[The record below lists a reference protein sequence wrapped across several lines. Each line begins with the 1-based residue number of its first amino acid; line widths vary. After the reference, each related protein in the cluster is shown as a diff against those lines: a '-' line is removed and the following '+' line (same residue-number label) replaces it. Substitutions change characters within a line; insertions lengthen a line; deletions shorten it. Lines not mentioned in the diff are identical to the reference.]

1 MITPWI
7 VLALLYAAFYAR
19 MTRNNLLETLGE
31 DYIRTARAKGL
42 PERTVIFKHGLRA
55 SLTPI
60 VTMFGL
66 DIALLVGGAVI
77 TESVFNLQGLGY
89 LAINDA
95 LQQDLPVVLG
105 VVLVASVAVAL
116 ANLVV
121 DILYAFID
129 PRVAIRVSEQEQ
141 LLDVRGLTVRFPT
154 ADGVVQAVSD
164 VSFTLS
170 RGETL
175 GVVGESGSGKS
186 VSNLAIMGL
195 LNQQRTEISGEVE
208 LRGPQPAEAA
218 ARRAAQD
225 PRQGHR
231 DGLPGSV
238 RLPAPDVPR
247 RRADRRGGDRALRR
261 RARRRHGRAPS
272 SCSTTSAS
280 RTRSPRSRD
289 YPHQFSG
296 GMRQRAMIAM
306 ALVHNPSILI
316 CDEPTTAL
324 DVTVQAQILELIEE
338 VKREFDIGVIL
349 VTHDLGVVAE
359 TANSVMV
366 MYAGRVMEYGPAAQ
380 IFERPQHPYAW
391 GLLDSMP
398 SVEQRLRRSSRS
410 KARRRRCSPRRPAA
424 RSIPAAATASSRAR
438 PSGRRCRRP
447 SPDAHPDA
455 CHLSWEDKQREGG
468 KRSIARLGDAA

>member
-1 MITPWI
+1 VTEEGVTEPSDS
-7 VLALLYAAFYAR
+7 AADDAR
-19 MTRNNLLETLGE
+19 NET
-31 DYIRTARAKGL
+31 
-42 PERTVIFKHGLRA
+42 
-55 SLTPI
+55 
-60 VTMFGL
+60 
-66 DIALLVGGAVI
+66 
-77 TESVFNLQGLGY
+77 
-89 LAINDA
+89 
-95 LQQDLPVVLG
+95 
-105 VVLVASVAVAL
+105 
-116 ANLVV
+116 
-121 DILYAFID
+121 
-129 PRVAIRVSEQEQ
+129 Q

-195 LNQQRTEISGEVE
+195 LNQQRTVIEGHVDFLGRNLLGLPPEDLREVRGKDIAMVFQDPFACLHPMYRVGAQIAEAVTAHSDVSKKVAWARAVE
-208 LRGPQPAEAA
+208 LLGHVGIPNAKS
-218 ARRAAQD
+218 RA
-225 PRQGHR
+225 
-231 DGLPGSV
+231 
-238 RLPAPDVPR
+238 
-247 RRADRRGGDRALRR
+247 
-261 RARRRHGRAPS
+261 
-272 SCSTTSAS
+272 
-280 RTRSPRSRD
+280 RD

-324 DVTVQAQILELIEE
+324 DVTVQAQILELIEA
-338 VKREFDIGVIL
+338 VKREFNIGVIL

-366 MYAGRVMEYGPAAQ
+366 MYAGRIMEYGPAKQ
-380 IFERPQHPYAW
+380 IFGQPQHPYAW

-398 SVEQRLRRSSRS
+398 SVEVKLS
-410 KARRRRCSPRRPAA
+410 ALVPIEGSPPSLLAPPAGC
-424 RSIPAAATASSRAR
+424 PFH
-438 PSGRRCRRP
+438 PRCRYRFEPCPTERP
-447 SPDAHPDA
+447 QLAAPTPDAHPDA